1 MSEYVFRLALPED
14 KADILTFMNTHWGS
28 RHPLVNL
35 PDYFSYYYQNGEE
48 HPAHLNFALCL
59 FPSGEIAALCGFIPS
74 SRSGS
79 DLWISIWCADK
90 RAKGS
95 GLELMSKMPQLT
107 GASRLSCN
115 NIRPNTIPF
124 YEFLGYT
131 GARMNHFYRL
141 APRDIYKVARIQDA
155 TILPAGGEGV
165 LRHFEDFDALRAA
178 FHPGEAGHPVKDLW
192 YLERRYFHYPRQQYL
207 VYGGF
212 LGEDCPLLF
221 CLRRVEVEGSFV
233 LRLVDV
239 VGDHRLLPCFGAALD
254 RLLGEMQAE
263 YIDCYCWGIPAQT
276 MAETGFCERLE
287 GGPNIIPHYL
297 TPPLFENV
305 EYYLFTSD
313 PNEFTMFRADGD
325 QDRPNISC

>member
-1 MSEYVFRLALPED
+1 
-14 KADILTFMNTHWGS
+14 
-28 RHPLVNL
+28 
-35 PDYFSYYYQNGEE
+35 
-48 HPAHLNFALCL
+48 
-59 FPSGEIAALCGFIPS
+59 
-74 SRSGS
+74 
-79 DLWISIWCADK
+79 
-90 RAKGS
+90 
-95 GLELMSKMPQLT
+95 MPQLT

-141 APRDIYKVARIQDA
+141 APRDTYKVARIQDA

-221 CLRRVEVEGSFV
+221 CLRRGRGRGQLCAAAGRCGWRS
-233 LRLVDV
+233 
-239 VGDHRLLPCFGAALD
+239 PPAACFGAALD

-263 YIDCYCWGIPAQT
+263 YIDCYCWGCPPRRRWPKPASASGWRGGRTPSPTISPLPFLRMWSTICSPATQTSLRCSAPTAIRTAEHQLLNLSFLFYGRLRAFRPRSPFVFCPVSSAKRISPLRAPSHAFIPSSVPA
-276 MAETGFCERLE
+276 AA
-287 GGPNIIPHYL
+287 
-297 TPPLFENV
+297 PPLF
-305 EYYLFTSD
+305 SQGG
-313 PNEFTMFRADGD
+313 RHSCGRCAADL
-325 QDRPNISC
+325 RPAAG